1 MISFNQIIK
10 VKKKQKKTV
19 QPRICR
25 RVYARFAAK
34 KNSPSLIMWLTY
46 LLFQIFVHVDSDEHI
61 YKFVLHKFGFLQ
73 SR

>member
-1 MISFNQIIK
+1 MISFNKIIK
-10 VKKKQKKTV
+10 VKKKQKKQFSHEFVVESTLV
-19 QPRICR
+19 SLQ
-25 RVYARFAAK
+25 K
-34 KNSPSLIMWLTY
+34 KNSPSHIMWLTY